1 MIKSIK
7 QFLILSLLAV
17 NSAHASVSEKT
28 IAIFDFD
35 NNSFMDIA
43 RVDYLQRVLPEMLLA
58 QLRNIPGIKMIERV
72 QLKAALEEL
81 KLGSGDLADKDSQLK
96 LGKILGAK
104 NMMFGSFMAIG
115 NQLRLDVRVIEVETS
130 LTLLSEGQ
138 EANIDDLMPTIDNI
152 AKVISNKLG
161 MKGMAKAS
169 KGTSQEVWK
178 LFDKGIV
185 LMDKKKYEEAIAI
198 FQQVLEKDPKFDIA
212 EQRII
217 QSLEKIESQ

>member
-7 QFLILSLLAV
+7 QFLILSLLVV

-81 KLGSGDLADKDSQLK
+81 KLGDRKS
-96 LGKILGAK
+96 
-104 NMMFGSFMAIG
+104 
-115 NQLRLDVRVIEVETS
+115 VV
-130 LTLLSEGQ
+130 
-138 EANIDDLMPTIDNI
+138 
-152 AKVISNKLG
+152 
-161 MKGMAKAS
+161 
-169 KGTSQEVWK
+169 
-178 LFDKGIV
+178 
-185 LMDKKKYEEAIAI
+185 
-198 FQQVLEKDPKFDIA
+198 
-212 EQRII
+212 
-217 QSLEKIESQ
+217 